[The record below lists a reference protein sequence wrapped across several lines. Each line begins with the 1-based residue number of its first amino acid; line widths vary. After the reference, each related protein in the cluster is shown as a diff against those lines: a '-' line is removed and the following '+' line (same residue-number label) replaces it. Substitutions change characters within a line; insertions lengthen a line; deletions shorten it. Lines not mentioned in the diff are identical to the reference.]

1 MNVEKVTKIL
11 AVAMPIIAVLLLLVI
26 TSRYKKVKKQSG
38 TRTTAQKIEAI
49 LLCVLLVFGAVANVA
64 VYMFNNIINQYF
76 SSNHLL

>member
-38 TRTTAQKIEAI
+38 TRTTAQEIEAI